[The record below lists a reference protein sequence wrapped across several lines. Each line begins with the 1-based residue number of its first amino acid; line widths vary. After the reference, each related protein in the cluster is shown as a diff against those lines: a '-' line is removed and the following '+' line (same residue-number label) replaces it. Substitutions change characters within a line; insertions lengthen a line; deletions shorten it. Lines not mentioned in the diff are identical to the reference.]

1 MPSTRRYL
9 IAGLDPTSLD
19 CVSKADL
26 LQMHAAE
33 APDTDI
39 GFCVTSETTPD
50 AGTYTELSRFLWI
63 KRSTRELY
71 VHDGVS
77 FGLAHATIN
86 IPSASITADR
96 LSPSGGSPYYALAV
110 NSAGTEI
117 TLQSVPTLIPT
128 NSLSVTQLTKAGVD
142 SFLLTFAGVNTWKSL
157 ADAWDILFLNAIPAG
172 SNRDFLYIDGGAL
185 AYGSINNVLPNNIIK
200 WNKLEYGTNILTISS
215 GAITIDASLSG
226 NHKVMLTENI
236 TSITISNMMMDRLSR
251 SYSNKMELVAGQLL
265 LVLQLNLLAELHQPL
280 PRRPIMGI
288 LLVSHN
294 LVDNLLVLWLPML
307 LCEFC
312 STPIMA
318 NRSWRAATLFS

>member
-9 IAGLDPTSLD
+9 IAGLDPTGLS

-26 LQMHAAE
+26 LQMHSAE

-39 GFCVTSETTPD
+39 GFCIASETTPD

-236 TSITISNMMMDRLSR
+236 TSITISNMIDGQTIQVLFKQDGTGSR
-251 SYSNKMELVAGQLL
+251 TVAFGTTIKFVGGTAPTITATANHGDIISISQFGGQLIGA
-265 LVLQLNLLAELHQPL
+265 VA
-280 PRRPIMGI
+280 
-288 LLVSHN
+288 
-294 LVDNLLVLWLPML
+294 
-307 LCEFC
+307 
-312 STPIMA
+312 A
-318 NRSWRAATLFS
+318 NASL